1 MKNLLNLFLFLIISF
16 NTLAQDEN
24 DSASSSQTSNDYF
37 EEIFD
42 MFKSKDLDQKVDDLI
57 NSKNGYVDTIK
68 KIDQLTNKLIDLSE
82 IKEDQK
88 DDICRTWY
96 IKVDCQDNI
105 NSLMSQLE
113 PILFDGIL
121 INYSDLIE
129 ELQKSTTKLISDK
142 VGQNS
147 IIVSPIATD
156 EEKKEAIKMVNE
168 IDQQIIIFHCFPSY
182 QQITHKFWK
191 KYNLFKLKCT

>member
-96 IKVDCQDNI
+96 ILNRK
-105 NSLMSQLE
+105 
-113 PILFDGIL
+113 
-121 INYSDLIE
+121 
-129 ELQKSTTKLISDK
+129 
-142 VGQNS
+142 
-147 IIVSPIATD
+147 IIW
-156 EEKKEAIKMVNE
+156 M
-168 IDQQIIIFHCFPSY
+168 
-182 QQITHKFWK
+182 
-191 KYNLFKLKCT
+191 